1 MEKIMH
7 AAILAVLL
15 AGTIAAP
22 LSAIAEPAA
31 GTVKADAS
39 TALAKAEQVTEKVVY
54 HINDAS
60 LARVAMRN
68 VENHLNAS
76 PDARIVVVTHG
87 KGIDFLLNDAKDDK
101 GPYQGQVAGLKSQG
115 VEFRVCR
122 NTLKGRNLT
131 DDAVIIEGTVVP
143 SGVAEIGR
151 LQAREG
157 FVYLKP

>member
-1 MEKIMH
+1 MEEYMKH
-7 AAILAVLL
+7 SLLFAGLL
-15 AGTIAAP
+15 ALSVAAP
-22 LSAIAEPAA
+22 GVALA
-31 GTVKADAS
+31 GPLAQAAS
-39 TALAKAEQVTEKVVY
+39 TQEKVVY

-60 LARVAMRN
+60 LARIAMRN
-68 VENHLNAS
+68 IENHVTAS
-76 PDARIVVVTHG
+76 PEAKIVVVTHG

-101 GPYQGQVAGLKSQG
+101 GAYAPQVAGLKERG

-131 DDAVIIEGTVVP
+131 DAAVILEAQVVP

-151 LQAREG
+151 LQAKEG